1 MTLANIRKLAIPTSL
16 IAVTAAALVLR
27 AQSTAADRPDATRFT
42 RSVLLDG
49 LNEPM
54 ELEFDDAGR
63 VYWSERVNRMIRRL
77 DEATGRVDS
86 LGTIPAETEAE
97 TGIIGFLLAPDFS
110 KTKYIYVNYAEPV
123 TPREMRLSRFTLG
136 ANDQI
141 DLASEKIMLRWFW
154 EPAKATERRALSR
167 TEWRPL
173 ESQHHSR
180 QSRTWHRNPQ
190 QRVVRRATRVESP
203 SIREGSR
210 HGQACLATK
219 PAIRLGDDGR
229 CRAANCR

>member
-54 ELEFDDAGR
+54 ELEFDDAAR
-63 VYWSERVNRMIRRL
+63 VYWSERVNRTIRRL

-110 KTKYIYVNYAEPV
+110 KTK
-123 TPREMRLSRFTLG
+123 
-136 ANDQI
+136 
-141 DLASEKIMLRWFW
+141 
-154 EPAKATERRALSR
+154 
-167 TEWRPL
+167 
-173 ESQHHSR
+173 
-180 QSRTWHRNPQ
+180 
-190 QRVVRRATRVESP
+190 
-203 SIREGSR
+203 SIS
-210 HGQACLATK
+210 
-219 PAIRLGDDGR
+219 
-229 CRAANCR
+229 